1 MKVLLLVYV
10 LVYLTV
16 TFVWPTWRLWR
27 VHGINGLVLPR
38 DDSAHG
44 LIGKWFK
51 GLMAAILA
59 FAILLACGVSPAH
72 FGPIPWAM
80 NDGVQQ
86 VGQLLLLL
94 SLGWITSAQYQMGR
108 SWRIGFKDEEIPDL
122 VTSGLF
128 ARSRNPIFLG
138 MRVTLLGLFLV
149 FPCAIT
155 LAILALSEAL
165 IAIQVRLEEAHLS
178 KSLGEIYLAYAAVTP
193 RWI

>member
-10 LVYLTV
+10 LVYLTL

-51 GLMAAILA
+51 GLMAAILVLA
-59 FAILLACGVSPAH
+59 LLLAAGISPAH
-72 FGPIPWAM
+72 FGPIPGAM
-80 NDGVQQ
+80 NDAVQQ
-86 VGQLLLLL
+86 VGHLLLVL

-108 SWRIGFKDEEIPDL
+108 SWRIGFKEDEMPDL

-128 ARSRNPIFLG
+128 ARSRNPNFLG
-138 MRVTLLGLFLV
+138 MRVTLLGLVLV
-149 FPCAIT
+149 FPCAVT
-155 LAILALSEAL
+155 LTILALSEAL

-178 KSLGEIYLAYAAVTP
+178 KSLGDKYLTYVAVTP

>member
-1 MKVLLLVYV
+1 MEVLLLVYV

-51 GLMAAILA
+51 GLMASILV
-59 FAILLACGVSPAH
+59 FAILLAAGVSPAQ
-72 FGPIPWAM
+72 FGPIPWAK
-80 NDGVQQ
+80 NDAVQQ
-86 VGQLLLLL
+86 VGHLLLLV

-108 SWRIGFKDEEIPDL
+108 SWRIGFNEDEMPDL

-149 FPCAIT
+149 FPCAVT
-155 LAILALSEAL
+155 LTILALSEAL

-178 KSLGEIYLAYAAVTP
+178 KSLGDKYLAYVAVTP

>member
-1 MKVLLLVYV
+1 MEVLLLVYA

-51 GLMAAILA
+51 GLMTAILV
-59 FAILLACGVSPAH
+59 FAILLASGVSPAH
-72 FGPIPWAM
+72 FGPLPWAM
-80 NDGVQQ
+80 HEVVHQ
-86 VGQLLLLL
+86 VGYVLLLL
-94 SLGWITSAQYQMGR
+94 SLGWIITAQYQMGR
-108 SWRIGFKDEEIPDL
+108 SWRIGFKDDDLPDL
-122 VTSGLF
+122 VTTGLF
-128 ARSRNPIFLG
+128 ACSRNPIFLG

-149 FPCAIT
+149 FPCAVT

-178 KSLGEIYLAYAAVTP
+178 KSLGETYLAYAAVTP
-193 RWI
+193 RWL